1 MHGNDGS
8 FSYTTHAL
16 IRNPKAH
23 GTPKANAMYL
33 YATKVLNDFD
43 KVLPGCTASRLG
55 QLTQVVL
62 YAAKCSAI
70 EIITA
75 RLHKHVRLVRLSV
88 APTGWLVAT
97 LTRYASS
104 AYVTFCT
111 LRNLHNV
118 RENAKHDS
126 LTHDVYGEKT
136 PKECVSVVVPVGRC
150 PRRCRRV
157 WQRLG
162 RD

>member
-8 FSYTTHAL
+8 LSYTTHAL

-33 YATKVLNDFD
+33 YATKVFNDFD

-75 RLHKHVRLVRLSV
+75 RLHKHVRLVRLIGS
-88 APTGWLVAT
+88 AYWLVGGDSDAVCQ
-97 LTRYASS
+97 LSLCNVLYAAQS
-104 AYVTFCT
+104 A
-111 LRNLHNV
+111 
-118 RENAKHDS
+118 
-126 LTHDVYGEKT
+126 
-136 PKECVSVVVPVGRC
+136 
-150 PRRCRRV
+150 
-157 WQRLG
+157 QRA
-162 RD
+162 